1 MQDKVIAEPKEVFN
15 FRPEI
20 NPTSRKIVELR
31 SINLEQTNYGNMT
44 LNTEMT
50 HGAKKKQEKMAQY
63 ETENQEDFDF
73 RPKINEHSLNLERGL
88 NDIMEDTN
96 RKLAQ
101 KAFYEE
107 NLKKKEKNE
116 YKY

>member
-1 MQDKVIAEPKEVFN
+1 MEPKEEFH

-31 SINLEQTNYGNMT
+31 QINLEQSAYGNMT

-50 HGAKKKQEKMAQY
+50 HGAKKKQERLALY

-73 RPKINEHSLNLERGL
+73 RPKINEQSVNLDRGL

-101 KAFYEE
+101 KALYEE
-107 NLKKKEKNE
+107 NLKKKEKSE
-116 YKY
+116 YKYQIN